1 MSTDDQKGRIE
12 TRNMSMLFGQSEPRV
27 EAITDV
33 SFTVAPGEFV
43 SLIGPSGC
51 GKSTLLN
58 VVAGFTTPTSG
69 EASPDWQRW
78 AMSSTAAGSRGSGW
92 KSVRKAS
99 ANWCSA
105 CN

>member
-1 MSTDDQKGRIE
+1 MSTDDQKGQIE
-12 TRNMSMLFGQSEPRV
+12 IRNMSMLFGQNEQRI
-27 EAITDV
+27 EAITHV

-69 EASPDWQRW
+69 EALPDWPRW
-78 AMSSTAAGSRGSGW
+78 AMSSTAAGSRNLG
-92 KSVRKAS
+92 
-99 ANWCSA
+99 
-105 CN
+105 